1 MRLHEILLT
10 IDTKYYGILMTIFSM
25 ENNINVILDYCKY
38 DVKTIFRLQFT
49 LLQIFSMQYLIFDK
63 YLILLEL

>member
-25 ENNINVILDYCKY
+25 KNNINVILDYCKY

-49 LLQIFSMQYLIFDK
+49 LLQMFSMQYLIFEK